1 MEAVVFVPQLYYFF
15 AGILRSASEDTEWLE
30 RSCRA
35 EGLWIWKILQ
45 NLETECTSSQW
56 SLIRVTENQ
65 DVQKH
70 VLFLCASDLKN
81 VLEKRSEGRT
91 CCIREERRSGNFMK
105 KISKY
110 LLEKWYVYAFAVA
123 CLIIK
128 VSLDMLSPQI
138 TKSMIDDVIG
148 KGQKE
153 IFPMLLLG
161 VLLIGVGRCIF
172 GYLQEFT
179 FDRVGSEIA
188 MDIRR
193 RLFDHI
199 QSLSM
204 RYFNNTN
211 TGELMSRVKDDVD
224 KIWGSL
230 TYISMLIVEV
240 IFHTSVILICMYRLD
255 KGLFLIPVIAMPLVA
270 LLAILMEQKLGTV
283 YEEIS
288 EENAALNTVA
298 EENLAGVRT
307 VKAFAREKFEIRKFL
322 SHNQRY
328 YELNMKQSKVLVR
341 YQPLFQAITKL
352 LPVIVIIFGG
362 YRVIEGKITLG
373 TLGAFVEYSMNIVWP
388 MEMLGW
394 LFNDFAAAVASN
406 EKLKKIYRQVT
417 EIREAKNP
425 DSLTEVKGNVT
436 FDHVSLDIDGHPILK
451 DISFELPAG
460 KTLGI
465 MGETGAGK
473 TSVIHVLQR
482 FYDVTGGKILL
493 DGKDIRTLP
502 LQKLRRSISLVMQ
515 DVFLFSDTVE
525 ENVRF
530 GKRGEVPQEEVIAS
544 LDCAEAR
551 NFVERMES
559 QYDTLIGERGVG
571 LSGGQKQRISI
582 ARALAK
588 HAPVLV
594 LDDSTSALDMDT
606 ERQIQKNLRA
616 VKDVTK
622 IIIGHR
628 VSSVRDADEI
638 LILQDGRVAERGT
651 HETLWKQKG
660 IYYQTCQIQGEVI

>member
-1 MEAVVFVPQLYYFF
+1 MSFF
-15 AGILRSASEDTEWLE
+15 CGKFHLLIKIFSRFLAEHRSVA
-30 RSCRA
+30 
-35 EGLWIWKILQ
+35 LWK
-45 NLETECTSSQW
+45 
-56 SLIRVTENQ
+56 R
-65 DVQKH
+65 KR
-70 VLFLCASDLKN
+70 FLGAKK
-81 VLEKRSEGRT
+81 V
-91 CCIREERRSGNFMK
+91 CCIREERRTGKLMK

-110 LLEKWYVYAFAVA
+110 LLEKWYVYAFAIG
-123 CLIIK
+123 CLVIK

-138 TKSMIDDVIG
+138 TKRMIDDVIG

-153 IFPMLLLG
+153 IFPMLLFG
-161 VLLIGVGRCIF
+161 VFFIGVGRCVF

-240 IFHTSVILICMYRLD
+240 IFHTSVILVCMYRLD
-255 KGLFLIPVIAMPLVA
+255 RGLFLIPVIAMPMVA
-270 LLAILMEQKLGTV
+270 LFAIMMEKKLGNV

-322 SHNQRY
+322 SHNKRY

-362 YRVIEGKITLG
+362 HRVIEGKITLG

-406 EKLKKIYRQVT
+406 EKLKKIYRQYPEIT
-417 EIREAKNP
+417 EPKSPERLEN
-425 DSLTEVKGNVT
+425 VKGNIT
-436 FDHVSLDIDGHPILK
+436 FEHVSLELDGHSILR
-451 DISFELPAG
+451 DISFDLPAG

-482 FYDVTGGKILL
+482 FYDVTGGKVLL
-493 DGKDIRTLP
+493 DGKDIRKLP
-502 LQKLRRSISLVMQ
+502 LHQLRRSIALVMQ

-530 GKRGEVPQEEVIAS
+530 GKRGEVLREEVVIHSLEVCRSLVAGIACIDGFQHPADS
-544 LDCAEAR
+544 EVV
-551 NFVERMES
+551 F
-559 QYDTLIGERGVG
+559 
-571 LSGGQKQRISI
+571 
-582 ARALAK
+582 
-588 HAPVLV
+588 PVLV
-594 LDDSTSALDMDT
+594 EQDVKIGRASCR
-606 ERQIQKNLRA
+606 ER
-616 VKDVTK
+616 V
-622 IIIGHR
+622 
-628 VSSVRDADEI
+628 
-638 LILQDGRVAERGT
+638 
-651 HETLWKQKG
+651 
-660 IYYQTCQIQGEVI
+660 

>member
-1 MEAVVFVPQLYYFF
+1 
-15 AGILRSASEDTEWLE
+15 
-30 RSCRA
+30 
-35 EGLWIWKILQ
+35 
-45 NLETECTSSQW
+45 
-56 SLIRVTENQ
+56 
-65 DVQKH
+65 
-70 VLFLCASDLKN
+70 
-81 VLEKRSEGRT
+81 
-91 CCIREERRSGNFMK
+91 MK

-230 TYISMLIVEV
+230 AYISMLIVEV
-240 IFHTSVILICMYRLD
+240 IFHTSVILICMYQLD

-270 LLAILMEQKLGTV
+270 LLAILMEKKLGNV

-322 SHNQRY
+322 SHNKRY

-406 EKLKKIYRQVT
+406 EKLKKIYRQSP
-417 EIREAKNP
+417 EIREAENP
-425 DSLTEVKGNVT
+425 DVLKDVKGNVT

-451 DISFELPAG
+451 DVSFELPAG

-493 DGKDIRTLP
+493 DGKDIRTLT
-502 LQKLRRSISLVMQ
+502 LRQLRRSISLVMQ

-544 LDCAEAR
+544 LDRAEAK

-606 ERQIQKNLRA
+606 ERQIQENLRQ
-616 VKDVTK
+616 VRDVTK

-638 LILQDGRVAERGT
+638 LILQDGSVAERGT
-651 HETLWKQKG
+651 HETLWKKKG

>member
-1 MEAVVFVPQLYYFF
+1 MSFF
-15 AGILRSASEDTEWLE
+15 CGKFHLLIKIFSRFLAEHRSVA
-30 RSCRA
+30 
-35 EGLWIWKILQ
+35 LWK
-45 NLETECTSSQW
+45 
-56 SLIRVTENQ
+56 R
-65 DVQKH
+65 KR
-70 VLFLCASDLKN
+70 FLGAKK
-81 VLEKRSEGRT
+81 V
-91 CCIREERRSGNFMK
+91 CCIREERRTGKLMK

-110 LLEKWYVYAFAVA
+110 LLEKWYVYAFAIG
-123 CLIIK
+123 CLVIK

-138 TKSMIDDVIG
+138 TKRMIDDVIG

-153 IFPMLLLG
+153 IFPMLLFG
-161 VLLIGVGRCIF
+161 VFFIGVGRCVF

-240 IFHTSVILICMYRLD
+240 IFHTSVILVCMYRLD
-255 KGLFLIPVIAMPLVA
+255 RGLFLIPVIAMPMVA
-270 LLAILMEQKLGTV
+270 LFAIMMEKKLGNV

-322 SHNQRY
+322 SHNKRY

-362 YRVIEGKITLG
+362 HRVIEGKITLG

-406 EKLKKIYRQVT
+406 EKLKKIYRQYPEIT
-417 EIREAKNP
+417 EPKSPERLEN
-425 DSLTEVKGNVT
+425 VKGNIT
-436 FDHVSLDIDGHPILK
+436 FEHVSLELDGHSILR
-451 DISFELPAG
+451 DISFDLPAG

-482 FYDVTGGKILL
+482 FYDVTGGKVLL
-493 DGKDIRTLP
+493 DGKDIRKLP
-502 LQKLRRSISLVMQ
+502 LHQLRRSIALVMQ

-530 GKRGEVPQEEVIAS
+530 GKRGEVLREEVVAS
-544 LDCAEAR
+544 LDCAEAKK
-551 NFVERMES
+551 FVERMES
-559 QYDTLIGERGVG
+559 RYDTLIGERGVG

-582 ARALAK
+582 ARAIAK
-588 HAPVLV
+588 RAPILV

-606 ERQIQKNLRA
+606 ERQIQENLRN
-616 VKDVTK
+616 VTDVTK

-638 LILQDGRVAERGT
+638 LILQDGKVAERGT
-651 HETLWKQKG
+651 HETLWEKKG